1 MTQSLRGKSV
11 IVVGAGLAGLTAA
24 VELQRHG
31 AAVTV
36 LEAQGR
42 AGGRILTIRDGFVE
56 GQHAEAGADF
66 IDEEQKEI
74 CRLVRSLD
82 LKLVPVIRSGFS
94 FVLSSKGKIRRPVS
108 GDGIWKRL
116 TYHLAPLIRAYRVGD
131 QRWDGAFARAL
142 GSLSVADWMQQ
153 AKLPSNVRKVLV
165 GLRGFFLAD
174 PANLSLLSLIDQV
187 SSDVPGKGGMYRIAG
202 GNDRLPL
209 KLASVLRDRLLLG
222 HEVLTVSQSK
232 TKVCVRIRAGN
243 DHESWLRSDFLIL
256 AIPATRLRKLDS
268 HSALPG
274 EQAAAIST
282 LPYGPVTKT
291 LLQFDHRFWKKRNWP
306 LAYGTNLPIGAVWD
320 GNEQQGGL
328 PGILCLMAGGTA
340 SEATRKLLST
350 AGHTGLVR
358 ALDWLGK
365 TRKNLLSMHSV
376 TWEKNPWVQGGY
388 AVFGPAFD
396 PTLRSWLA
404 RPYGRILFAGEHTSL
419 RWQGYMNGAVESGLR
434 AAAEIQAL
442 SRRPTTNIY
451 RKRSG

>member
-1 MTQSLRGKSV
+1 MTRSLRGQSV

-24 VELQRHG
+24 IELQRKD

-42 AGGRILTIRDGFVE
+42 AGGRVLTIRDGFVE
-56 GQHAEAGADF
+56 GQNAEAGADF

-74 CRLVRSLD
+74 CRLVRSLNI
-82 LKLVPVIRSGFS
+82 KLVPVLHSGFS
-94 FVLSSKGKIRRPVS
+94 FVLSSKGKMRRPIP
-108 GDGIWKRL
+108 GDSIWKRL
-116 TYHLAPLIRAYRVGD
+116 TQKLEPLIHAYRLNE
-131 QRWDGAFARAL
+131 QRWDGAVAREL
-142 GSLSVADWMQQ
+142 GSLSVAEWMQQ
-153 AKLPSNVRKVLV
+153 VSLPGDLRDMLV

-174 PANLSLLSLIDQV
+174 PADLSLLSLIDQI
-187 SSDVPGKGGMYRIAG
+187 SSGTPGKGGMYRIAG
-202 GNDRLPL
+202 GNDRLPS
-209 KLASVLRDRLLLG
+209 KLASILRDHLLLG

-232 TKVCVRIRAGN
+232 TKVRVRIRAGN

-256 AIPATRLRKLDS
+256 AVPATRLRMLEI
-268 HSALPG
+268 HPALPD
-274 EQAAAIST
+274 EQAVAIST

-291 LLQFDHRFWKKRNWP
+291 LLQFDRRFWKKRNRP
-306 LAYGTNLPIGAVWD
+306 LAYGTNLPIGALWD
-320 GNEQQGGL
+320 GNEQQGGRS
-328 PGILCLMAGGTA
+328 GILCLMAGGTA

-350 AGHTGLVR
+350 AGHTALVG
-358 ALDWLGK
+358 ALNWFGR

-388 AVFGPAFD
+388 AVFGPAYD

-442 SRRPTTNIY
+442 STVRCP
-451 RKRSG
+451 S

>member
-24 VELQRHG
+24 VELQRQG

-42 AGGRILTIRDGFVE
+42 AGGRVLTIRDGFVE

-74 CRLVRSLD
+74 CRLVRSLN
-82 LKLVPVIRSGFS
+82 LKLVPILHSGFS
-94 FVLSSKGKIRRPVS
+94 FVLSSKEKVRRPVS
-108 GDGIWKRL
+108 GDGIWKQL
-116 TYHLAPLIRAYRVGD
+116 THQLSPLIRAYRLSE
-131 QRWDGAFARAL
+131 QRWDGAFARAM

-153 AKLPSNVRKVLV
+153 AKLRGNVRHMLV

-187 SSDVPGKGGMYRIAG
+187 SSGTPGRGGMYRIAG
-202 GNDRLPL
+202 GNDRLPS
-209 KLASVLRDRLLLG
+209 KLASILRDRLLLG
-222 HEVLTVSQSK
+222 HEVLAVSQSK
-232 TKVCVRIRAGN
+232 TKVRVRIRAGS
-243 DHESWLRSDFLIL
+243 DHESWLRSNYLIL
-256 AIPATRLRKLDS
+256 AMPATRLRKLDI
-268 HSALPG
+268 HPALPD

-291 LLQFDHRFWKKRNWP
+291 LLQFDRRFWKKRNWP
-306 LAYGTNLPIGAVWD
+306 LAYGTNLPIGALWD
-320 GNEQQGGL
+320 GNEQQGGR

-340 SEATRKLLST
+340 SEATRTLLST
-350 AGHTGLVR
+350 AGHTGLVG
-358 ALDWLGK
+358 ALDWFGK

-442 SRRPTTNIY
+442 SRHY
-451 RKRSG
+451 L